1 VVIGA
6 NYRLLPKV
14 TIDKTLDDAA
24 EAVSWAFRHAAEYG
38 GDPKKIVVTGHSAG
52 GYLAM
57 LLCLNKAWLKAY
69 DVDADEV
76 WMYAPFSGQAV
87 THYNVRKMR
96 GIGPLQVVID
106 EYAPIYWV
114 RPDCP
119 TFVLI
124 CGDREQE
131 LLGRYDENQYL
142 ARMMKLAGH
151 KKTYLYELDGHDHV
165 SMVEPSFHILETHI
179 KQLLEEKK

>member
-1 VVIGA
+1 
-6 NYRLLPKV
+6 
-14 TIDKTLDDAA
+14 
-24 EAVSWAFRHAAEYG
+24 
-38 GDPKKIVVTGHSAG
+38 
-52 GYLAM
+52 M
-57 LLCLNKAWLKAY
+57 
-69 DVDADEV
+69 
-76 WMYAPFSGQAV
+76 
-87 THYNVRKMR
+87 
-96 GIGPLQVVID
+96 ID

-165 SMVEPSFHILETHI
+165 SMVEPQAIVGGEEIKCVCLIKNFELWDGWILV
-179 KQLLEEKK
+179 LL